1 MPCLQTEDFS
11 EGERDF
17 LDTLLVRD
25 FHKRPTL
32 AELISAVKGER
43 DANPKLRWLS
53 QRGTTEGDSNQG
65 FEKEMQKR
73 IKGYGK
79 NKNMVAWSVSSAP
92 RACLAPKRRNFFCCW
107 LGSYSLV
114 LLRVDGQAVQWW

>member
-1 MPCLQTEDFS
+1 M
-11 EGERDF
+11 
-17 LDTLLVRD
+17 RD

-43 DANPKLRWLS
+43 NANPKLRWLS

-73 IKGYGK
+73 IQGYGK
-79 NKNMVAWSVSSAP
+79 NKNMVAWCVCPSVRALSLPCLAQNDVGVSS
-92 RACLAPKRRNFFCCW
+92 RVVVLFLIRSWCCGYCCW
-107 LGSYSLV
+107 
-114 LLRVDGQAVQWW
+114 